1 MNKVIPV
8 LSSIYVLSLT
18 YTNITRK
25 LYSTNLAKMFKF
37 LDVIL
42 WYYLV
47 QIYEPK
53 LSLYFW
59 FDILLIT
66 HQSTNLFNLFIYYS
80 NSLWNLYYI
89 ICHRVNKITWDGV
102 CSVCVAPLY
111 NKSMLSSSLSFA
123 AFTIN
128 QIRSTKYLHGLSLKI
143 PFLFYLTPLSIH
155 EFPWSQTEVSC
166 DSNWESLLCTNNS
179 RNCIY

>member
-18 YTNITRK
+18 YSNITRK
-25 LYSTNLAKMFKF
+25 LYSTNLAKIFKF

-66 HQSTNLFNLFIYYS
+66 HHLLIYLIYLFITQI
-80 NSLWNLYYI
+80 LYEI
-89 ICHRVNKITWDGV
+89 
-102 CSVCVAPLY
+102 S
-111 NKSMLSSSLSFA
+111 
-123 AFTIN
+123 TI
-128 QIRSTKYLHGLSLKI
+128 
-143 PFLFYLTPLSIH
+143 
-155 EFPWSQTEVSC
+155 
-166 DSNWESLLCTNNS
+166 
-179 RNCIY
+179 